1 MSQNVEVFRYIEA
14 AQRGDKEARDTLVEK
29 NTGLVWSIVRRFLN
43 RGYEQEDLF
52 QIGCIGLIKA
62 IDRFDLSYQVEFSTY
77 AVPMITGEIKR
88 HIRDNGMV
96 RVSRTLKEHGWKI
109 EKAREELCME
119 LGRMP
124 NIGEIGDRTG
134 YTREE
139 IVLAMEANAE
149 IESIDKTMYGKDGK
163 EISMYEQVT
172 GTPGMI
178 GNIEQQGNH
187 DEEKEKL
194 LNKMLVET
202 LMGELD
208 SRDAKLISL
217 RYFGEKTQSEIA
229 KILGVSQVQV
239 SRLEKKI
246 LKEMRNKL
254 SEN

>member
-1 MSQNVEVFRYIEA
+1 MSQSVEVFQYIEA
-14 AQRGDKEARDTLVEK
+14 AQRGEKEARDTLVEK

-62 IDRFDLSYQVEFSTY
+62 IDRFDVSYQVEFSTY

-109 EKAREELCME
+109 GKAKEELCME

-163 EISMYEQVT
+163 EVKMYEQVT

-178 GNIEQQGNH
+178 GNMEQIGNH

-194 LNKMLVET
+194 LDKMLVET
-202 LMGELD
+202 LMGELN

-254 SEN
+254 SEK